1 MRIIATNRFSVVC
14 LWALLLLHVSQ
25 CAQSQGVGQAI
36 RLPNNSSITLLG
48 WSYGKYHEL
57 VPGRESRHVNIPPP
71 DKPDPNEIASC
82 ETEEDA
88 LVLWIRRAGPAAHV
102 DNLSIHLAWMRQQV
116 WVADENGH
124 EVAPTIAHWRMN
136 RSPNPKALADDPIAL
151 ASFPRRGRT
160 VIVRVYSP
168 DAKKILGEFRIP
180 NPIHTL
186 PSPLTLSRFPA
197 TGKSGELEMTLG
209 PVGKG
214 RPRHFLQN
222 GGKTEI
228 YGDSFPPPAG
238 YRPAPEEARRL
249 ESHVTFTFRGK
260 PTTHWML
267 TGLNTAMWDSSGNQ
281 MHPDLLGAGYDTLC
295 YLAPNIGEPVRL
307 RISAMQKTDAEFV
320 PDRVWTVSGVAVPAA
335 GAVTRSESSIHL
347 EDVDLKLLGIAGAGV
362 GEIRHA
368 LFSVAPPGFVA
379 VVLRLS
385 YAAQA
390 PEFVLR
396 VSDAQGRA
404 ILPSDPPGFPAAG
417 WRGSPWFSHGGS
429 MGSTYGDYVYW
440 VKAPPSGKIDLTFG
454 LNRSHPFEFVV
465 PTSVR

>member
-1 MRIIATNRFSVVC
+1 MPIIATIRFSVVC
-14 LWALLLLHVSQ
+14 LCVLLFLPAARCAHSQ
-25 CAQSQGVGQAI
+25 VVVQVI
-36 RLPNNSSITLLG
+36 RLPNHSSITLLG

-57 VPGRESRHVNIPPP
+57 VPGREARHVNIPPP

-88 LVLWIRRAGPAAHV
+88 LVLWIRRAGQAARV

-116 WVADENGH
+116 RAADENGH
-124 EVAPTIAHWRMN
+124 EVTPTIAHWRMN
-136 RSPNPKALADDPIAL
+136 RSPNPRALTDDPIAL
-151 ASFPRRGRT
+151 ASFPRRGKT

-168 DAKKILGEFRIP
+168 DAKTVLGEFRIP
-180 NPIHTL
+180 NPIRTL
-186 PSPLTLSRFPA
+186 PPPLTLSRFPVTA
-197 TGKSGELEMTLG
+197 KSGDLEMTLG

-214 RPRHFLQN
+214 RPRHFLQI
-222 GGKTEI
+222 GGKSEI

-238 YRPAPEEARRL
+238 YRPAPEEARRM

-307 RISAMQKTDAEFV
+307 RISAMQKADAEFV
-320 PDRVWTVSGVAVPAA
+320 PDRVWKVPGVAVPTP
-335 GAVTRSESSIHL
+335 GAVTRSESRIHL
-347 EDVDLKLLGIAGAGV
+347 ENVDLRLLGIAGAGV
-362 GEIRHA
+362 GEIRPA
-368 LFSVAPPGFVA
+368 LFSAAPPGFVA

-385 YAAQA
+385 YTQEA

-396 VSDAQGRA
+396 VSDAQGHA
-404 ILPSDPPGFPAAG
+404 ILPSDPPGFPAGG
-417 WRGSPWFSHGGS
+417 WRGSPWFSHGGA
-429 MGSTYGDYVYW
+429 MGTAYSDYIYW

-454 LNRSHPFEFVV
+454 LNRSHPFEFIV